1 MLHRARTETELV
13 ASSVVVMGL
22 ISLFLS
28 LARALNGGFER
39 KILLC
44 WGADAFIVV
53 LGAPIGSIVLTP
65 AASAVLRRVFYA
77 LALIQFVSYAYMEEA
92 FYDAHY
98 APYCGLKV
106 WFVLVPLLAGLIL
119 ALVSHHHMTRKGAP
133 SSGAPLP
140 DLPLPGLGG
149 GADSGGRRRRWR
161 WLRATCATSSS
172 GARPGRGTLIL

>member
-1 MLHRARTETELV
+1 M
-13 ASSVVVMGL
+13 
-22 ISLFLS
+22 
-28 LARALNGGFER
+28 
-39 KILLC
+39 
-44 WGADAFIVV
+44 
-53 LGAPIGSIVLTP
+53 
-65 AASAVLRRVFYA
+65 LRRVFYA

-92 FYDAHY
+92 FYDARY
-98 APYCGLKV
+98 APYCGRKV

-119 ALVSHHHMTRKGAP
+119 ALVSHHHMTRKGVKGAP